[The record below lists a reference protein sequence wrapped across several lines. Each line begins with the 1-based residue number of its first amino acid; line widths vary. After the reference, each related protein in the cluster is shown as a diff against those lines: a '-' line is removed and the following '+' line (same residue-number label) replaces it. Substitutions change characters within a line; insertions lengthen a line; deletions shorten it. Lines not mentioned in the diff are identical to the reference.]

1 MSKNISRVF
10 LIILAVSLLVLWL
23 PQPAQASRL
32 QRMIVGGNFTLSNGE
47 TLDEDL
53 LVVGGLITLENGST
67 LHGDILMVG
76 GSLIAAGKIDG
87 DVVVAG
93 GLLEI
98 AATAIIDGDI
108 TAAGANLQRDP
119 DAVITGDITTEQE
132 GPFVVTPTGIRLPQL
147 NLATSPSF
155 SIVSFV
161 LGVILWALLAMLLA
175 LFLPNQLRNVSHA
188 VMAQPLISGG
198 LGLLTAV
205 VLPIVLVLIALTI
218 LLIPLSLLGFLLLV
232 LAWAFGMVALGSEL
246 GNRFAGIFKSEW
258 HPALSAGAG
267 TLLLMLLVNGLWA
280 AIPCLGWLPMIVLGF
295 LGLGGVLL
303 TRFGR
308 QAYPPAAQPA
318 IREIESPSEPS
329 QPVNPPTP

>member
-1 MSKNISRVF
+1 MRKTISKLI
-10 LIILAVSLLVLWL
+10 LIILAVSLAVLWL
-23 PQPAQASRL
+23 PQPGQASPL
-32 QRMIVGGNFTLSNGE
+32 QRMLVGSNFTLSNGE

-53 LVVGGLITLENGST
+53 LVVGGLVTLENGST

-76 GSLIAAGKIDG
+76 GSLIAAGRING

-98 AATAIIDGDI
+98 VDTAYIDGDI
-108 TAAGANLQRDP
+108 TAAGASLQRDP
-119 DAVITGDITTEQE
+119 AAVITGEITTEQD
-132 GPFVVTPTGIRLPQL
+132 GPFIVTPTGVRLPQL
-147 NLATSPSF
+147 NLAASPSF
-155 SIVSFV
+155 SVVSFI
-161 LGVILWALLAMLLA
+161 LGIILWALLAMLLA
-175 LFLPNQLRNVSHA
+175 LFLPNQLRNVSQA
-188 VMAQPLISGG
+188 VMAQPLVSGG

-218 LLIPLSLLGFLLLV
+218 LLIPLSLLGILLLV
-232 LAWAFGMVALGSEL
+232 LAWAYGMVALGSEL

-267 TLLLMLLVNGLWA
+267 TFLLMLFANGLWV
-280 AIPCLGWLPMIVLGF
+280 AIPCLGWIPMIILSC

-308 QAYPPAAQPA
+308 QLYPPAAPPA
-318 IREIESPSEPS
+318 IKEIITPSE
-329 QPVNPPTP
+329 QGLVNPPAP